1 MSKAKRKRNKTVTI
15 RMNDAEYDVF
25 QNKVKESGLT
35 HQSYVISAI
44 SGSSITSAEEL
55 AAIKELSKEFAE
67 HNRLLRG
74 MATNVNQMAHVANGK
89 RLLATVEK
97 LEEISDGITDI
108 RKEDDNRWRLIR
120 QSVSPLKATG
130 A

>member
-1 MSKAKRKRNKTVTI
+1 MSE
-15 RMNDAEYDVF
+15 AEYDDL

-35 HQSYVISAI
+35 QQSYVINAI

-55 AAIKELSKEFAE
+55 SAIKELSKEFAE
-67 HNRLLRG
+67 HDRLLRG

-89 RLLATVEK
+89 GLLATAEK
-97 LEEISDGITDI
+97 LEEISDKIIDV

-120 QSVSPLKATG
+120 QSVSPLKVTG

>member
-1 MSKAKRKRNKTVTI
+1 MTKRKRNKTVTI

-74 MATNVNQMAHVANGK
+74 MVTNVNQMAHVANGK
-89 RLLATVEK
+89 GLLATVEK
-97 LEEISDGITDI
+97 LEEISDCITDI

>member
-1 MSKAKRKRNKTVTI
+1 MAKRKRNKAVTI
-15 RMNDAEYDVF
+15 RMNDAEYDAL
-25 QNKVKESGLT
+25 QDKVKESGLT
-35 HQSYVISAI
+35 QQSYIISAI
-44 SGSSITSAEEL
+44 RGSSITSAEEL
-55 AAIKELSKEFAE
+55 AEIKEINKEFAE
-67 HNRLLRG
+67 HDRLLRG

-89 RLLATVEK
+89 GLLATAEK
-97 LEEISDGITDI
+97 LEELSDKIIDV

>member
-1 MSKAKRKRNKTVTI
+1 
-15 RMNDAEYDVF
+15 MNDAEYDVF

-35 HQSYVISAI
+35 QQSYVISAI
-44 SGSSITSAEEL
+44 RGSYITSAEEL
-55 AAIKELSKEFAE
+55 AVIKEISKEFAE
-67 HNRLLRG
+67 HDRLLRG
-74 MATNVNQMAHVANGK
+74 MATNVNQMAHVANGQG
-89 RLLATVEK
+89 LLATVEK
-97 LEEISDGITDI
+97 LDEISDKIIDV

>member
-1 MSKAKRKRNKTVTI
+1 MTKRKRNKTVTI

-89 RLLATVEK
+89 GLLATVEK

>member
-1 MSKAKRKRNKTVTI
+1 MSNAKRKRNKTVTI

-25 QNKVKESGLT
+25 LNKVKESGLT
-35 HQSYVISAI
+35 QQSYVISAI

-67 HNRLLRG
+67 HDRLLRG
-74 MATNVNQMAHVANGK
+74 MATNVNQMAHVANGQG
-89 RLLATVEK
+89 LLATVEK
-97 LEEISDGITDI
+97 LEEISDNIIDL

-120 QSVSPLKATG
+120 QSVSPLKATV